1 MIPSIS
7 LQQIIDANFDETR
20 MTIESMRLVANARN
34 EDCKLARMH
43 FIYTTRI
50 VLGEF
55 AGSNA
60 MAAFLNERKIIKIR
74 QMYEHAIVMFEHDH
88 KFRSAQMR
96 ILQSL
101 GLSFKWSGARLD
113 VWKE

>member
-20 MTIESMRLVANARN
+20 MPIESMRLVANARN

-101 GLSFKWSGARLD
+101 GLSFKWEGMTLE
-113 VWKE
+113 VWKD